1 MGRQS
6 KALGVIG
13 VISLLFALLT
23 ALYLAIG
30 GAWLLSLGGSPY
42 YVVTGVVLLV
52 FAWLLWSAH
61 ASAFVLY
68 ALVLIGT
75 VIWGLWESGPD
86 FWALAPRADVLVV
99 FGVWLLLLRRWHV
112 ERPSQLAV
120 VSLVIALVVSGG
132 VLVYAHFND
141 PQQINGTLAGSRVTP
156 APNPDG
162 IQPSEWAAYG
172 RDDQG
177 TRYSPLQQ
185 ITPENVK
192 NLQMAWTFRTG
203 DMKGPNDPVEITN
216 EVTPIKIGDLLYLCS
231 AHQILFALDAK
242 TGELKWKFD
251 PGLKAQHV
259 TCRGV
264 SYIDLSA
271 SAGATGA
278 APASDAGAASGA
290 DAAAPAS
297 APALG
302 TQATAAAASDTTAAA
317 TPVAASVT
325 CTRRILLPVNDG
337 HLYAL
342 DALTGERCAGFG
354 SNGDLYLQHAMPV
367 TTPGMYEPTSP
378 AIVTKKVVIVAGA
391 VEDNFSNRE
400 PSGVIR
406 GFDVRTGQLLW
417 VFDSGAADPNRIP
430 GPGEHYTWNSP
441 NAWAPGAYDAKLDIA
456 YLPMGVK
463 TPDIW
468 GGDRTP
474 DLERYATGLLALHA
488 STGKLAWFYQTVHHD
503 LWDMDQPSQPT
514 LADITDR
521 DGKTVPLVYAP
532 AKTGDLFVL
541 DRRTGALVVPAPGM
555 PVPQG
560 AAPGDHVSPTQPS
573 SQLTFRPSKN
583 LTDADMWGATMYDQL
598 VCRVMFHKLR
608 YEGTFTPPSLQGTLV
623 FPGNLGM
630 FEWGGLAL
638 DTDRQV
644 AVANPIALPFVSR
657 LIPRGP
663 GNPMEPQPGAKGS
676 GTESGIQP
684 QYGVP
689 YGVTLNPFMSP
700 FGLPCKQP
708 AWGYISAIDLKTNQI
723 VWKKR
728 IGTVHDSS
736 PIPLPFRMGMP
747 MLGGPM
753 VTAGGVIFIGAT
765 ADNYLRAFDVNDG
778 KLLWQAR
785 LPAGGHAT
793 PMTYSVNGR
802 QFVVIAAGGH
812 GSFGTKLGDY
822 VVAYGLPRRAASRS
836 SRLWDCAAADDRV
849 QAAPAPARRA
859 RRWRSVCDRAP
870 RGAQLRRR
878 SRRAP
883 CSRAMQFASSAR
895 IRQSRKDAAFLP

>member
-1 MGRQS
+1 MARLS
-6 KALGVIG
+6 KPLGFIG
-13 VISLLFALLT
+13 VISVLFTLLT
-23 ALYLAIG
+23 AVYLLAG
-30 GAWLLSLGGSPY
+30 GAWLISLGGSPY
-42 YVVTGVVLLV
+42 YVVTGVLLLV
-52 FAWLLWSAH
+52 FAWLLWRASP
-61 ASAFVLY
+61 SAFVLY
-68 ALVLIGT
+68 AIVLIGT
-75 VIWGLWESGPD
+75 AIWGLWESGPD
-86 FWALAPRADVLVV
+86 FWALVPRSGVLVV
-99 FGVWLLLLRRWHV
+99 FGIWLLVLMSWHL
-112 ERPSQLAV
+112 ERPRQFGVL
-120 VSLVIALVVSGG
+120 SLVVGLLVWGG

-141 PQQINGTLAGSRVTP
+141 PQQNNGSLAAVRATP
-156 APNPDG
+156 APNVDG
-162 IQPSEWAAYG
+162 IEPSEWPAYG
-172 RDDQG
+172 RDQQG

-185 ITPENVK
+185 ITPENVH
-192 NLQMAWTFRTG
+192 NLEVAWTFRTG

-231 AHQILFALDAK
+231 PHQILFALDAQ

-251 PGLKAQHV
+251 PKLQADPSFQHV

-264 SYIDLSA
+264 SFVDLSA
-271 SAGATGA
+271 ASVNAAAADLGATATTPVAASDAAAASGAEAA
-278 APASDAGAASGA
+278 APASDPASA
-290 DAAAPAS
+290 TQAAAPAS
-297 APALG
+297 EPV
-302 TQATAAAASDTTAAA
+302 AAA
-317 TPVAASVT
+317 TPAAASGT
-325 CTRRILLPVNDG
+325 CMRRILLPVNDG

-342 DALTGERCAGFG
+342 DALTGERCTGFG
-354 SNGDLYLQHAMPV
+354 NNGGLDLQHAMPV

-378 AIVTKKVVIVAGA
+378 PIVTNKVIVVAGA

-406 GFDVRTGQLLW
+406 GFDVRTGELLW
-417 VFDSGAADPNRIP
+417 VFDPGAADPNKIP

-441 NAWAPGAYDAKLDIA
+441 NSWAPAAYDAKLDIV

-514 LADITDR
+514 LADITDK
-521 DGKTVPLVYAP
+521 DGKTVPVVYAP
-532 AKTGDLFVL
+532 AKTGNLFVL
-541 DRRTGALVVPAPGM
+541 DRRTGALVVPAPEM

-560 AAPGDHVSPTQPS
+560 AAPGDHVSATQPF

-598 VCRVMFHKLR
+598 ICRVMFHQLR
-608 YEGTFTPPSLQGTLV
+608 YEGTFTPPSLQGSLI

-630 FEWGGLAL
+630 FEWGGLAI
-638 DTDRQV
+638 DTDRQI

-663 GNPMEPQPGAKGS
+663 GNPIEPQPGAKGS
-676 GTESGIQP
+676 GTEAGVQP

-700 FGLPCKQP
+700 IGLPCKQP
-708 AWGYISAIDLKTNQI
+708 AWGYISVVDLKTNQI

-728 IGTVHDSS
+728 IGTTRDSS
-736 PIPLPFRMGMP
+736 PIPVAFRTGMP

-765 ADNYLRAFDVNDG
+765 ADNYLRAFDVNNG
-778 KLLWQAR
+778 NRLWQAR
-785 LPAGGHAT
+785 LPAGGQAT
-793 PMTYSVNGR
+793 PMTYAVNGR

-822 VVAYGLPRRAASRS
+822 VIAYALPK
-836 SRLWDCAAADDRV
+836 
-849 QAAPAPARRA
+849 Q
-859 RRWRSVCDRAP
+859 
-870 RGAQLRRR
+870 
-878 SRRAP
+878 
-883 CSRAMQFASSAR
+883 
-895 IRQSRKDAAFLP
+895 